1 VDGKPAQQAGIL
13 PSSGLTCITVHQ
25 AGSYAWLQRA
35 HLAAPGW
42 EHHDCQ
48 HEALWNKGCAMG
60 GVCVE
65 GEGGGGGA
73 QLSQMRGSLPAAVFI
88 FSLR

>member
-65 GEGGGGGA
+65 GEGGGGGH
-73 QLSQMRGSLPAAVFI
+73 SFPRCAAACLQQCS
-88 FSLR
+88 FSL